1 MNALVAQL
9 DRATGYEPV
18 GQEFESL
25 RAHHKNQA
33 LTVINRKGFFV
44 LSISLPILSPLSS
57 DMKGIPVNR
66 STPKRLYTK
75 DGGKA
80 LSARKSML
88 INAQNAR
95 ACAVCP
101 VAALVLHHLV
111 VVALHA
117 GYANAVLV
125 SDIFAGNSFVV
136 GLKNV
141 ALEQLC
147 CSAPHFYAC
156 KSGIKISTAFFAS
169 VFVAANQQA

>member
-1 MNALVAQL
+1 
-9 DRATGYEPV
+9 
-18 GQEFESL
+18 
-25 RAHHKNQA
+25 
-33 LTVINRKGFFV
+33 
-44 LSISLPILSPLSS
+44 
-57 DMKGIPVNR
+57 
-66 STPKRLYTK
+66 
-75 DGGKA
+75 
-80 LSARKSML
+80 ML

-117 GYANAVLV
+117 GYAYAVLV
-125 SDIFAGNSFVV
+125 GDILAGNPFIV
-136 GLKNV
+136 GLKYV

>member
-1 MNALVAQL
+1 MKSVRNNVRIGKPLPHKSPIRRVHINTDHFNFVAALQRLQKIAHIGGAAPFNHIKDPAAGQVAKC
-9 DRATGYEPV
+9 GC
-18 GQEFESL
+18 
-25 RAHHKNQA
+25 
-33 LTVINRKGFFV
+33 
-44 LSISLPILSPLSS
+44 
-57 DMKGIPVNR
+57 
-66 STPKRLYTK
+66 
-75 DGGKA
+75 KA
-80 LSARKSML
+80 LPARKSML

-111 VVALHA
+111 VIALHA
-117 GYANAVLV
+117 GYAYAVLV
-125 SDIFAGNSFVV
+125 GDVLAGNTFVV

-169 VFVAANQQA
+169 VFVAANHQA